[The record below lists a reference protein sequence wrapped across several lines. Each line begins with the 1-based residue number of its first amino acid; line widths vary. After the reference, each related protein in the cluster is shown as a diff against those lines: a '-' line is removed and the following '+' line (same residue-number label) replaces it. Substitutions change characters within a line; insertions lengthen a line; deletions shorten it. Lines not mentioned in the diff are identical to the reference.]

1 MGSEHSTEWLKR
13 SQYLDVLSSHVLPP
27 ATLSWPLFLQCK
39 FFCTGYAAF
48 CSWLCPLAPS
58 KDMYGGHAPFQPYM
72 EAKHVHQYLCQACY
86 EGFWQVPWLSSL
98 TLTRSKAQFGK
109 SRKKGKQ
116 RKADREQRVLEEL
129 RHKPSSTLTPLPP
142 RNIQEAS
149 KRSDI
154 NTLGGLVPVTTYV
167 YSEPASSAKT
177 KTQVWEIFLL
187 PWRTLPVR

>member
-72 EAKHVHQYLCQACY
+72 EAKHVHQYLCRACY

-109 SRKKGKQ
+109 SRKKGREKQ
-116 RKADREQRVLEEL
+116 TENREYSKNWDTSLL
-129 RHKPSSTLTPLPP
+129 LHLLP
-142 RNIQEAS
+142 
-149 KRSDI
+149 
-154 NTLGGLVPVTTYV
+154 
-167 YSEPASSAKT
+167 
-177 KTQVWEIFLL
+177 FLL
-187 PWRTLPVR
+187 GTSRKLPKEVISIH